1 MEACCQVIS
10 ECSCGSCLCQH
21 QVNGHIMQGHTAS
34 PMAFVKELNSLKEL
48 LGNVYESKSEL
59 IQKYKS
65 LAKQTEEVFSDQ
77 MTQLTSLES
86 KIYRLLSDPPKIV
99 PEWTQQVAEEL
110 KAIQNSEVIS
120 WLAASVDELSGTS
133 NVLEFSN
140 ELVVGTSGFPK
151 ELVEGNSYYL
161 FEAILEYV
169 SYTQQDSKHLSKE
182 LYDLPIDDEVTQVHN
197 QNFPHLQSALGS
209 YDYLKQLFQNSDFKE
224 YLKYLHN
231 QLSLVYSLDSE
242 PLDQL
247 LLKYAKALR
256 LSVHLQTG
264 NNLRVF
270 DFVEDQVVVKVT
282 QDQEKFYIGSPNTP
296 TESDQLLPEDKVILH
311 TGEAMERTQFYSKE
325 IDLLQQYF
333 LSKRETNK
341 KCTLQ

>member
-1 MEACCQVIS
+1 MVFENILSQVVECKVQVIQMS
-10 ECSCGSCLCQH
+10 ESLVK
-21 QVNGHIMQGHTAS
+21 QVEEFTSKQITQLVNLERV
-34 PMAFVKELNSLKEL
+34 VKESILNCQENDFIENLEVK
-48 LGNVYESKSEL
+48 
-59 IQKYKS
+59 QK
-65 LAKQTEEVFSDQ
+65 
-77 MTQLTSLES
+77 
-86 KIYRLLSDPPKIV
+86 P
-99 PEWTQQVAEEL
+99 
-110 KAIQNSEVIS
+110 IS
-120 WLAASVDELSGTS
+120 
-133 NVLEFSN
+133 
-140 ELVVGTSGFPK
+140 FPGK
-151 ELVEGNSYYL
+151 LNQRDSYYL

-169 SYTQQDSKHLSKE
+169 SYTQQDSNYLSKE
-182 LYDLPIDDEVTQVHN
+182 LYDLPIDDRFVKFHN

-224 YLKYLHN
+224 YLKYLHS
-231 QLSLVYSLDSE
+231 QLSLVYGLDSE

-256 LSVHLQTG
+256 LSVHLHTG

-270 DFVEDQVVVKVT
+270 DFVENQVVVEVT
-282 QDQEKFYIGSPNTP
+282 QDQEKFHIGSLNTP

-325 IDLLQQYF
+325 IDLLQKYF